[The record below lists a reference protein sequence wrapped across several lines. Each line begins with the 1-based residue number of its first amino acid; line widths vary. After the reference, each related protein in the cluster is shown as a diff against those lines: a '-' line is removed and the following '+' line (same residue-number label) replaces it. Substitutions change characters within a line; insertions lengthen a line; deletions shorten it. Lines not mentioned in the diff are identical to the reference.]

1 MLPVNVHKINVGQG
15 RPPAIDGRNPRDRS
29 RGIGRIVPARLVE
42 RARELGWP
50 EMVVSGIYTDN
61 PRARRL
67 YERAGFTIT
76 GEIPAEQGRTQR
88 TMTLKL
94 GG

>member
-1 MLPVNVHKINVGQG
+1 
-15 RPPAIDGRNPRDRS
+15 
-29 RGIGRIVPARLVE
+29 
-42 RARELGWP
+42 
-50 EMVVSGIYTDN
+50 MVVSGICTEN

-76 GEIPAEQGRTQR
+76 GEIPAENERTQW
-88 TMTLKL
+88 TLPSL